1 MQMIKRK
8 SSPRNTHEKLFPT
21 HEISTTKKIGAHEL
35 PARNFW
41 PTKYPLDTLN
51 SHEGTMTRWHYTHE
65 NHDSTPPT
73 KFSTLDFCFVDKNKD
88 VQRSLAANIESLVDT
103 MKDNIGHKN
112 LKLHELLRWSTDI
125 FINSVY
131 STKEIHIHRKFI
143 HRKFYNYEQFK
154 NLKPDSSQTA
164 CLYGIAK
171 THKLENLEEITLA
184 NLKFWPII
192 DHTGTILYNA
202 GKVISDYLE
211 PSCKNECFINDTQKF
226 ASMLSSIPLLQE
238 DEEDLSY
245 VVESLFTNIPIIS

>member
-1 MQMIKRK
+1 MIKRK
-8 SSPRNTHEKLFPT
+8 SSPRKTFSDPQNIHEKKLGT
-21 HEISTTKKIGAHEL
+21 REL

-103 MKDNIGHKN
+103 MKDNIDHKN
-112 LKLHELLRWSTDI
+112 LKLHELLRCSTDI
-125 FINSVY
+125 FISSVY

-143 HRKFYNYEQFK
+143 HRKFYNYEQYK
-154 NLKPDSSQTA
+154 NMKPDSNQPA

-192 DHTGTILYNA
+192 DHTGTILYNT

-211 PSCKNECFINDTQKF
+211 TSCKNECFINDTQKF
-226 ASMLSSIPLLQE
+226 PSMLSSISLLQE

-245 VVESLFTNIPIIS
+245 VVESLFTNIPITS

>member
-1 MQMIKRK
+1 MIKRK
-8 SSPRNTHEKLFPT
+8 SSPRKTFSDPQNIHEKKLGT
-21 HEISTTKKIGAHEL
+21 REL

-51 SHEGTMTRWHYTHE
+51 SHEDTMTRWHYTHE

-112 LKLHELLRWSTDI
+112 LKLHELLRCSTDI

-143 HRKFYNYEQFK
+143 HRKFYNYEQYK
-154 NLKPDSSQTA
+154 NMKPDSNQPA

-192 DHTGTILYNA
+192 DHTGTTLYNA

-226 ASMLSSIPLLQE
+226 PSMLSSIPLLQE

>member
-1 MQMIKRK
+1 MIKRK
-8 SSPRNTHEKLFPT
+8 SSPRKTFSDPQNIHEKKLGT
-21 HEISTTKKIGAHEL
+21 REL

-112 LKLHELLRWSTDI
+112 LKLHELLRCSTDI

-192 DHTGTILYNA
+192 DHTGTILYNT

-211 PSCKNECFINDTQKF
+211 TSCKNECLINDTQKF
-226 ASMLSSIPLLQE
+226 PSMLSSISLLQE

-245 VVESLFTNIPIIS
+245 VVESLFTNIPITS